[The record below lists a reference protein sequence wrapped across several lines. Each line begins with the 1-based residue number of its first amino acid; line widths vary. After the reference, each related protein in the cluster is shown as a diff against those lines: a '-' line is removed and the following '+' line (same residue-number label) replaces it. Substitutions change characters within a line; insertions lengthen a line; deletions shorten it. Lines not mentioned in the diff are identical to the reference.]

1 MSDFKVGDHV
11 WGIQWGWCE
20 GVINGEIKKFETTT
34 DYKGKSVKFAYIR
47 NNYAMLSGYVK
58 EDDIY
63 KSKSDAEK
71 AYKEEIQNRIK
82 EYKSRI
88 NTVEDLVK
96 FMFNE
101 NVACAEEYTDY
112 EARQAAIEKAKELLG
127 IELGE

>member
-11 WGIQWGWCE
+11 WAIRRRWCE
-20 GVINGEIKKFETTT
+20 GIINGEIKKFETTT
-34 DYKGKSVKFAYIR
+34 HDKGKSAKFVYIR
-47 NNYAMLSGYVK
+47 NNNAMLSGYVK

-101 NVACAEEYTDY
+101 NVSYGEEYTDY

>member
-11 WGIQWGWCE
+11 WGIQRGWCE
-20 GVINGEIKKFETTT
+20 GIINGEIKKFETTT
-34 DYKGKSVKFAYIR
+34 DYKGKSTKFVYIR

-101 NVACAEEYTDY
+101 NVTCAEEYTDY

>member
-11 WGIQWGWCE
+11 WGIQRGWWE
-20 GVINGEIKKFETTT
+20 GIINGEIKKFETIT
-34 DYKGKSVKFAYIR
+34 DYKGKSAKFVYIR

-101 NVACAEEYTDY
+101 NVICAEEYTDY

>member
-1 MSDFKVGDHV
+1 MSDFKVGDYV
-11 WGIQWGWCE
+11 WGIQRGWCE
-20 GVINGEIKKFETTT
+20 GIINGEIKRFETITH
-34 DYKGKSVKFAYIR
+34 DKGKSAKLVYIR
-47 NNYAMLSGYVK
+47 SNYAMLSGYVK

-96 FMFNE
+96 FMFNK
-101 NVACAEEYTDY
+101 NVTCVEEYRDY
-112 EARQAAIEKAKELLG
+112 EARQAAVEKAKELLG

>member
-11 WGIQWGWCE
+11 WGIQRGWCE
-20 GVINGEIKKFETTT
+20 GIINGEIKKFETIT
-34 DYKGKSVKFAYIR
+34 DYKGKSAKFVYIR
-47 NNYAMLSGYVK
+47 NNYAMLSGYAK

-101 NVACAEEYTDY
+101 NVTCAEEYTDY
-112 EARQAAIEKAKELLG
+112 EARQAAIERTKELLD

>member
-11 WGIQWGWCE
+11 WGIQRGWCE
-20 GVINGEIKKFETTT
+20 GIINGEIKKFETTT
-34 DYKGKSVKFAYIR
+34 DYKDKSAKFVYIR

-101 NVACAEEYTDY
+101 NVTCAEEYTDY
-112 EARQAAIEKAKELLG
+112 EARQAAIEKSKELLG